1 MRLNVLII
9 SSITDAA
16 VEKIRAVDSRMRITD
31 ARGWFDGEIR
41 DTWPEMTVNRYLG
54 NSTQTPERK
63 RSELDQAL
71 ADAEII
77 LGGFPYPLEIRTR
90 AHRLR
95 WFHQTPAGAS
105 NLIRGDLWGS
115 DVLVTTS
122 RGYGNIRPIAEYVL
136 AGFAHFARGF
146 HRAYRDQRRHRFDH
160 HTYQPIVL
168 EGKTVCI
175 VGAGGIGQEIARLCI
190 GIGMRVVGTRR
201 SKSSDN
207 KRLQI
212 FSRLESRDHLQE
224 LLSESD
230 FVAIC
235 CQWTPDTN
243 KLFDSNVF
251 ATMKPGSILVNV
263 ARGEIIDEQSLFD
276 ALDKGI
282 LRGVVMDVYE
292 GEFDHEPDGRLWDD
306 ERVLITPHISSF
318 ADISQHKGVDL
329 FCENLC
335 AFLEGRSLKNVVDWE
350 LGY

>member
-1 MRLNVLII
+1 MNVLII

-16 VEKIRAVDSRMRITD
+16 VEKIRALDSRLTVTD
-31 ARGWFDGEIR
+31 ARRWFDGEIR

-54 NSTQTPERK
+54 NSSQTPERK
-63 RSELDQAL
+63 RSERDQAL
-71 ADAEII
+71 ATAEII
-77 LGGFPYPLEIRTR
+77 LGGFPYPLDMRAR

-115 DVLVTTS
+115 DVMVTTS

-160 HTYQPIVL
+160 HTYQTVVL

-175 VGAGGIGQEIARLCI
+175 VGAGGIGQEVARLCA

-201 SKSSDN
+201 SKSSDS
-207 KRLQI
+207 KLLQL
-212 FSRLESRDHLQE
+212 FSRLESPDLLEE

-235 CQWTPDTN
+235 CHWTPETD
-243 KLFDSNVF
+243 KLFNSKVF

-263 ARGEIIDEQSLFD
+263 ARGEIIDEPSLID
-276 ALDKGI
+276 ALEKGT
-282 LRGVVMDVYE
+282 LRGVVIDVYE

-318 ADISQHKGVDL
+318 AEKSQHRGVDL

-335 AFLEGRSLKNVVDWE
+335 AFLEGRRLKNLVDWQR
-350 LGY
+350 GY

>member
-1 MRLNVLII
+1 MNVLII

-16 VEKIRAVDSRMRITD
+16 VEKIRALDSRLNVTD
-31 ARGWFDGEIR
+31 ARRWFDGEIR

-54 NSTQTPERK
+54 NSSQTPERK
-63 RSELDQAL
+63 RSERDQAL
-71 ADAEII
+71 ATAEII
-77 LGGFPYPLEIRTR
+77 LGGFPYPLDMRAR

-105 NLIRGDLWGS
+105 NLARGDLWGS
-115 DVLVTTS
+115 DVMVTTS

-160 HTYQPIVL
+160 HTYQTVVL

-175 VGAGGIGQEIARLCI
+175 VGAGGIGQEVARLCA

-201 SKSSDN
+201 SNSSDS
-207 KRLQI
+207 KLLQL
-212 FSRLESRDHLQE
+212 FSRLESPDLLEE

-235 CQWTPDTN
+235 CHWTPETD
-243 KLFDSNVF
+243 KLFNSKVF

-263 ARGEIIDEQSLFD
+263 ARGEIIDEPSLID
-276 ALDKGI
+276 ALEKGT
-282 LRGVVMDVYE
+282 LRGVVIDVYE

-318 ADISQHKGVDL
+318 AEKSQHRGVDL

-335 AFLEGRSLKNVVDWE
+335 AFIEGRTLKNLVDWE
-350 LGY
+350 RGY

>member
-1 MRLNVLII
+1 MNVLII

-16 VEKIRAVDSRMRITD
+16 VEKIRALDSRLTVTD
-31 ARGWFDGEIR
+31 ARRWFDGEIR

-54 NSTQTPERK
+54 NSSQTPERK
-63 RSELDQAL
+63 RSERDQAL
-71 ADAEII
+71 ATAEII
-77 LGGFPYPLEIRTR
+77 LGGFPYPLDMRAR

-115 DVLVTTS
+115 DVMVTTS

-160 HTYQPIVL
+160 HTYQTIVL

-175 VGAGGIGQEIARLCI
+175 VGAGGIGQEVARLCA

-201 SKSSDN
+201 SNSSDS
-207 KRLQI
+207 KLLQL
-212 FSRLESRDHLQE
+212 FSRLESPDLLEE

-235 CQWTPDTN
+235 CHWTPETD
-243 KLFDSNVF
+243 KLFNSKVF

-263 ARGEIIDEQSLFD
+263 ARGEIIDEPSLID
-276 ALDKGI
+276 ALEKGT
-282 LRGVVMDVYE
+282 LRGVVIDVYE

-318 ADISQHKGVDL
+318 AEKSQHRGVDL

-335 AFLEGRSLKNVVDWE
+335 AFLEGRTLKNLVDWQR
-350 LGY
+350 GY